1 MLENDVRTIQDF
13 ENEFASVKNIR
24 IYGLDNALKTSGYP
38 MQVDINSESLNDF
51 SKNLKR
57 GINLGSVDIGTGH
70 DNYLKGIIVQFDL
83 TLSQTVWCQ
92 LQRYHFIDFV
102 SSCSKM
108 HRLTRMDIEES
119 CNPYVLQDIILNLK
133 RLKEVY
139 NDEPNEENF
148 KTLLYN
154 TPLGFKLTAGMTTN
168 YQQLKTIYK
177 QRRNHRLN
185 EEWGLVCDMIEALPL
200 FTILTQKQ
208 YRE

>member
-1 MLENDVRTIQDF
+1 MLDNDIRTIQDF

-24 IYGLDNALKTSGYP
+24 IYGLDNALRTSGYP

-83 TLSQTVWCQ
+83 TLSQTAWCQ

-108 HRLTRMDIEES
+108 HRLTRMNIEEC
-119 CNPYVLQDIILNLK
+119 CNPYVDQEILEHLK
-133 RLKEVY
+133 MLVNDY
-139 NDEPNEENF
+139 NRQPTEEKF
-148 KTLLYN
+148 KHILYN
-154 TPLGFKLTAGMTTN
+154 TPLGFKLTSGMTTN

-200 FTILTQKQ
+200 FTTLTQKMD
-208 YRE
+208 R